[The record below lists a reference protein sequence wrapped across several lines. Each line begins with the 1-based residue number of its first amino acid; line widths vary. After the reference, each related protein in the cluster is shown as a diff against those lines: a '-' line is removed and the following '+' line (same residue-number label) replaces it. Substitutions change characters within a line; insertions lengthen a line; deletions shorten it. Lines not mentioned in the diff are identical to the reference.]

1 MTSVFF
7 VYFALVSVVSGVLTV
22 ALRNPVQCGI
32 ALLSL
37 LGHIA
42 GLFVLLHAEF
52 LAAVQII
59 IYAGAILILYLFVL
73 MMLNLKS
80 EERYM
85 HRRYA
90 WYVVGM
96 GALSIE
102 LMLMLLASNYAGVK
116 GTATADAIETVGNPS
131 AIGIL
136 MFSDYLLPFEI
147 VGAFPL
153 APIVLAAVVRR
164 HPTR

>member
-1 MTSVFF
+1 MVPVFF
-7 VYFALVSVVSGVLTV
+7 AYFAGVSVVAGILTV
-22 ALRNPVQCGI
+22 ALRNPVHCGI
-32 ALLSL
+32 ALLAL

-80 EERYM
+80 EERYV

-96 GALSIE
+96 GALSIS
-102 LMLMLLASNYAGVK
+102 LMFMLLASNYVGVK
-116 GTATADAIETVGNPS
+116 GTAT
-131 AIGIL
+131 
-136 MFSDYLLPFEI
+136 
-147 VGAFPL
+147 
-153 APIVLAAVVRR
+153 
-164 HPTR
+164 

>member
-7 VYFALVSVVSGVLTV
+7 VYFAVVSVASAVLTV

-73 MMLNLKS
+73 MLLTS
-80 EERYM
+80 RP
-85 HRRYA
+85 RS
-90 WYVVGM
+90 GT
-96 GALSIE
+96 SIT
-102 LMLMLLASNYAGVK
+102 
-116 GTATADAIETVGNPS
+116 GTPGTWWES
-131 AIGIL
+131 A
-136 MFSDYLLPFEI
+136 
-147 VGAFPL
+147 
-153 APIVLAAVVRR
+153 R
-164 HPTR
+164 